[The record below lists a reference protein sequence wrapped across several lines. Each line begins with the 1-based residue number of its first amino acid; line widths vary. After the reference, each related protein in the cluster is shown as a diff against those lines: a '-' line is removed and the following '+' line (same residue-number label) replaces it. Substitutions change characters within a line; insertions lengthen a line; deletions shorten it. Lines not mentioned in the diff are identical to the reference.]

1 MRLREFATDAGG
13 ESGTVST
20 LAGILNFLRSRAHD
34 YKIPLEIGTSNLI
47 AMVQKTGL
55 PFSYSALVDAN
66 KNPMIKNLIHSIN
79 KDKIEI
85 KPYGDEG
92 DEGNQTIVN
101 KPKGQEAPAPAGKPG
116 AFPAPGEEE
125 ENLQDL
131 TGGGAMGAEQPQ
143 EPMQPRVPAQKV
155 NTVGTMAKRALG
167 RRK

>member
-1 MRLREFATDAGG
+1 MRLREFAPDAGG
-13 ESGTVST
+13 ESTITT

-47 AMVQKTGL
+47 AMVQKTGI

-66 KNPMIKNLIHSIN
+66 KNPMIKNMIHTIN

-85 KPYGDEG
+85 KGYGDE
-92 DEGNQTIVN
+92 DEEGNQTIVN
-101 KPKGQEAPAPAGKPG
+101 KPGGGKGAALPPAGGPMG
-116 AFPAPGEEE
+116 FPAPGEEP
-125 ENLQDL
+125 ENIQDL
-131 TGGGAMGAEQPQ
+131 TGGGMEPEQPQ
-143 EPMQPRVPAQKV
+143 EPAQTRVPAQKA